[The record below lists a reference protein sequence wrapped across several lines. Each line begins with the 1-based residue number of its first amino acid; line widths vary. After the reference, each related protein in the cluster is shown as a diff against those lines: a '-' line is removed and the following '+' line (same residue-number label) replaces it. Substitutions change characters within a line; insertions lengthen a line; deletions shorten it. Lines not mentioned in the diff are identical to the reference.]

1 MANVELPELFE
12 EINKGLGYAL
22 KPMDSKDNV
31 VGRDKDLSDLSII
44 MRRRETQVALLLA
57 HAGIGKTALAGSWM
71 NKQEKQGKYLEMYE
85 LKIGML
91 GGDGENNS
99 LKRRMNTLLSDM
111 KRYKD
116 ELIKVRPDAELV
128 LFIDEVHTVIS
139 VFGEATKIGGDLLKD
154 SLARA
159 EEFVKVITATTPDEY
174 NSYIAQDKPLA
185 RRFKTIRLQEVE
197 PKVTFQILKSWLV
210 RYAKPGEDLSSRVS
224 DSLLKSIIIANRT
237 YREGFYEPA
246 KSIDVLA
253 SLIATSD
260 ETGEPID
267 YHMLARVFKTQYTID
282 LDFNVD
288 PQKVLDNVKRR
299 VLGQPLAIEMVQS
312 TIEEIAFGLYE
323 GAKRPRSTMI
333 FPGTTGVGKSINNNE
348 LVPIYTKDGKLD
360 YKRHGDLKVGDYVY
374 NRLGKPVK
382 ITGVYPQGLQRE
394 YRVTFR
400 NGASVICNDEHLWTY
415 KHGGGNGGK
424 HWKTTE
430 LKNLID
436 KGISRVDKTGRTVH
450 KFKVPTNEA
459 IESKPIEYQTH
470 PYLVGAFV
478 GNGSLMN
485 DALILSSNDKFVDN
499 KIGEILDSPELFY
512 DKHSYDVVFRL
523 PEYKRQKLHRN
534 RINYHAKDLFGH
546 LPEIYQKKSHEKS
559 IPSIYKRGSIEQRWE
574 LIQGLFDTDGSISCS
589 KGRYNIRYSTTSS
602 KLVEDIQEVL
612 ASLGFMTSIIS
623 HQRDTR
629 DGVQNR
635 EYNIS
640 VKAQNKDK
648 HLFFSTPRKKDVA
661 LEAQNLVKKREKKF
675 DAIGIESVEDLGT
688 ESEMQCIMVDD
699 PEHLYCVTKDF
710 IVTHNTELAKAL
722 CEGITGDENNLVVLS
737 MTDYSDDNS
746 EVRFR
751 QFLGEAVSENMS
763 AVILL
768 DELEKASKAVRN
780 VLLPVLDEG
789 LVEYHRE
796 GADGRMVLQQVSL
809 KNTIIIATTNAGA
822 DTLNTMNR
830 YNENE
835 FTGEKATDY
844 MIQKSRDITKTV
856 TEALRAEGMSPEFI
870 SRFDNMV
877 PFLTLHKKT
886 LIRIARKQLE
896 EMLHTVYAK
905 KHIRVTLPPDKD
917 WSKSG
922 TQIVSDAISM
932 YIVIERMSDETDAGK
947 NGAREIRKIIKSEIL
962 SRIIRAYF
970 EHPNVK
976 EFELDT
982 NGKTRFEVTD
992 SGSKEGLIRV
1002 NPVSE
1007 AI

>member
-1 MANVELPELFE
+1 MANVALPDLFN
-12 EINKGLGYAL
+12 EINEGLGYAL

-31 VGRDKDLSDLSII
+31 VGRDKELTDLSII

-57 HAGIGKTALAGSWM
+57 PAGTGKTALVGSWK
-71 NKQEKQGKYLEMYE
+71 NKKEASDDYIEIFQLE
-85 LKIGML
+85 IGLL
-91 GGDGENNS
+91 GGGEQ
-99 LKRRMNTLLSDM
+99 LKRRMTTLLPQM
-111 KRYKD
+111 KKYKD
-116 ELIKVRPDAELV
+116 KLRETIPNADVV
-128 LFIDEVHTVIS
+128 IFIDEVHKVITT
-139 VFGEATKIGGDLLKD
+139 FGESTKIGGDLLKE

-159 EEFVKVITATTPDEY
+159 EEFVKVITATTPEEY

-185 RRFKTIRLQEVE
+185 RRFKTVRLQEVT
-197 PKVTFQILKSWLV
+197 PKVTLQILKNWLN
-210 RYAKPGEDLSSRVS
+210 RHSEPNEDLPSRVS
-224 DSLLKSIIIANRT
+224 DSILRSIIIANRT
-237 YREGFYEPA
+237 YRESFYEPA
-246 KSIDVLA
+246 KSIDVLT
-253 SLIATSD
+253 SLVARSD
-260 ETGEPID
+260 ETGRPID
-267 YHMLARVFKTQYTID
+267 YSLLAEVFRTEYTVD
-282 LDFNVD
+282 LSFDVD
-288 PQKVLDNVKRR
+288 PKAVLDNVKRR

-312 TIEEIAFGLYE
+312 AIEEIAFGLYE
-323 GAKRPRSTMI
+323 GAKRPRATML
-333 FPGTTGVGKSINNNE
+333 FPGTTGVGKSINDNE

-382 ITGVYPQGLQRE
+382 VTGVYPQGLQRE

-400 NGASVICNDEHLWTY
+400 NGASVVCNDEHLWTY
-415 KHGGGNGGK
+415 KHGNGNGGK

-485 DALILSSNDKFVDN
+485 DALILSSNDKFIDN

-523 PEYKRQKLHRN
+523 PEYKRQGLHRS
-534 RINYHAKDLFGH
+534 RINYHAKDVFGH

-559 IPSIYKRGSIEQRWE
+559 IPSIYKQGSIEQRWD
-574 LIQGLFDTDGSISCS
+574 LIQGLFDTDGSID
-589 KGRYNIRYSTTSS
+589 KNGTRYKVRYDTTSS
-602 KLVEDIQEVL
+602 QLAEDIKEVL
-612 ASLGFMTSIIS
+612 ASLGFMSTIASY
-623 HQRDTR
+623 QRNSR
-629 DGVQNR
+629 EGIQNR
-635 EYNIS
+635 EYVVR

-648 HLFFSTPRKKDVA
+648 HLFFSTPKKKDVA
-661 LEAQNLVKKREKKF
+661 LEAKNFVKKREKKF

-722 CEGITGDENNLVVLS
+722 CEGITGDEKNLIIIS
-737 MTDYSDDNS
+737 MTDYSDENS

-751 QFLGEAVSENMS
+751 QILGESVANNMS
-763 AVILL
+763 GVVLL
-768 DELEKASKAVRN
+768 DELEKASQSVRN

-789 LVEYHRE
+789 IVTYHRL
-796 GADGRMVLQQVSL
+796 GADGRMVEQTVSL
-809 KNTIIIATTNAGA
+809 KNTIIIATSNAGHE
-822 DTLNTMNR
+822 TLNTMSQ
-830 YNENE
+830 YNEDK
-835 FTGEKATDY
+835 FTGEEATDE
-844 MIQKSRDITKTV
+844 MIKNSREVSRNVVD
-856 TEALRAEGMSPEFI
+856 ALSAYGMTPEFI
-870 SRFDNMV
+870 ARFDNIV
-877 PFLTLHKKT
+877 PFLRLHNET

-896 EMLHTVYAK
+896 DMLKMVYTK
-905 KHIRVTLPPDKD
+905 KNIRVTLPPDKD

-922 TQIVSDAISM
+922 TKIVSDAISM
-932 YIVIERMSDETDAGK
+932 YIVIERMDDDTDAGK
-947 NGAREIRKIIKSEIL
+947 NGAREIRKIIKGEIL
-962 SRIIRAYF
+962 SRIIRAYY
-970 EHPNVK
+970 ENPGVR

-982 NGKTRFEVTD
+982 NKMTRFEITD

-1002 NPVSE
+1002 YPKKE
-1007 AI
+1007 AV

>member
-57 HAGIGKTALAGSWM
+57 YAGIGKTALAGSWM

-323 GAKRPRSTMI
+323 GAKRPRSTMML
-333 FPGTTGVGKSINNNE
+333 PGTTGVGKAVVNNE
-348 LVPIYTKDGKLD
+348 LVPIYTKEGKLD

-382 ITGVYPQGLQRE
+382 VTGVYPQGLQRE

-415 KHGGGNGGK
+415 KHGSGNGGK

-436 KGISRVDKTGRTVH
+436 KGISHVDKRGRTVH
-450 KFKVPTNEA
+450 KFKVPTNKALKSKA
-459 IESKPIEYQTH
+459 IRYKMH
-470 PYLVGAFV
+470 PYLVGAFI
-478 GNGSLMN
+478 GNG
-485 DALILSSNDKFVDN
+485 ALTETALTLSSNDNFIDN
-499 KIGEILDSPELFY
+499 KVKDLLESPELKY
-512 DKHSYDVVFRL
+512 EGMTYSVHFRL
-523 PEYKRQKLHRN
+523 PESQRYAN
-534 RINYHAKDLFGH
+534 RLNYQTKDIFGH

-559 IPSIYKRGSIEQRWE
+559 IPSIYKQGSIEQRWD
-574 LIQGLFDTDGSISCS
+574 LIQGLFDTDGSIDKS
-589 KGRYNIRYSTTSS
+589 GTRYKVRYDTTSLQLA
-602 KLVEDIQEVL
+602 KDIKEVL
-612 ASLGFMTSIIS
+612 ASLGFMSTIASY
-623 HQRDTR
+623 QRNTR
-629 DGVQNR
+629 EGTQNR
-635 EYNIS
+635 EYIVR

-648 HLFFSTPRKKDVA
+648 HLFFSTPKKKDVA

-751 QFLGEAVSENMS
+751 QVLGEAVSENMS
-763 AVILL
+763 AVVLL
-768 DELEKASKAVRN
+768 DELEKSSKAVRN

-809 KNTIIIATTNAGA
+809 KNTIIIATTNAGS

-830 YNENE
+830 YNEDE
-835 FTGEKATDY
+835 FIGEQATDY

-856 TEALRAEGMSPEFI
+856 TEALGAHGMSPEFI
-870 SRFDNMV
+870 ARFDNMI